1 MNITIFEKYWGNLT
15 ATLFSTELNLLPR
28 LSLISMTQAYLIV
41 VGILNIH
48 IQLTLWTKGMREY
61 LKNSKR

>member
-1 MNITIFEKYWGNLT
+1 MNIKIFEKHWGNLF
-15 ATLFSTELNLLPR
+15 ATLSSTDFNFLPR
-28 LSLISMTQAYLIV
+28 LSLISMTHAYLIV

>member
-1 MNITIFEKYWGNLT
+1 MNITIFEKYWGSLS
-15 ATLFSTELNLLPR
+15 AALSSTDFNLLPR
-28 LSLISMTQAYLIV
+28 LSLISMTHANLIV
-41 VGILNIH
+41 VGVLNIH